1 MFESNAQTKSF
12 HGIVK
17 NSIARIIFSFS
28 FLFLFLSYL
37 FHSSLHRSTKEKS
50 LIKKV
55 THRARTEK
63 RRASV
68 LLLERDT
75 RAGKL
80 EKYAHVY
87 TVLKYD
93 SVRLRML
100 HVGVSNVVND
110 TIYVYSFVIRFAGIF
125 RA

>member
-12 HGIVK
+12 HEIVK
-17 NSIARIIFSFS
+17 NSTARIIFSFS
-28 FLFLFLSYL
+28 FLFLFLSV
-37 FHSSLHRSTKEKS
+37 SSFSSSFDGREVFDKN
-50 LIKKV
+50 V
-55 THRARTEK
+55 MHRARTEK

-80 EKYAHVY
+80 EKYAQIY

-93 SVRLRML
+93 QVCLRML
-100 HVGVSNVVND
+100 HVGVSNVVNN
-110 TIYVYSFVIRFAGIF
+110 TIYVYTFVIRFAGIF
-125 RA
+125 